1 MNEYKLGPNG
11 GLLFCMEFLLK
22 NIDWL
27 YTRLEEYPSNIGV
40 LCIYH
45 LDHYILFDFPGQVE
59 LFTTNDN
66 IKSIIQSMENH
77 NLRVLLPITLVIY

>member
-27 YTRLEEYPSNIGV
+27 YTRLEEYPSNISS
-40 LCIYH
+40 LCSYQ

-59 LFTTNDN
+59 LFTTNNN
-66 IKSIIQSMENH
+66 IKSIIQSMEKH
-77 NLRVLLPITLVIY
+77 NLRVLLSIVFFIF